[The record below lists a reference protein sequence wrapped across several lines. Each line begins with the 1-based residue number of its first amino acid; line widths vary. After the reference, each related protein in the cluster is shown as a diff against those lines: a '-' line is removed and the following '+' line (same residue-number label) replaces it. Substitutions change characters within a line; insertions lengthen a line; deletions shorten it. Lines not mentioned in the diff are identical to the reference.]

1 MTRCSLCHF
10 GTFIRAF
17 SIRSIFFFCFIRILF
32 ISIYHPIHN
41 LGYSN
46 SIPLFSIMAHNLGHH
61 TKPLKSK
68 VNTKSTEYRAN
79 YKEMLGLV
87 DQLNERLQE
96 ATFQGEQRLLD
107 LHHKRG
113 GLLGMKIQLIRLV
126 LQHSLKLAHY

>member
-1 MTRCSLCHF
+1 
-10 GTFIRAF
+10 
-17 SIRSIFFFCFIRILF
+17 
-32 ISIYHPIHN
+32 
-41 LGYSN
+41 
-46 SIPLFSIMAHNLGHH
+46 MAHNLGHH

-68 VNTKSTEYRAN
+68 VNTKSPEYRAN

-113 GLLGMKIQLIRLV
+113 GLLGMKTQLVRLV